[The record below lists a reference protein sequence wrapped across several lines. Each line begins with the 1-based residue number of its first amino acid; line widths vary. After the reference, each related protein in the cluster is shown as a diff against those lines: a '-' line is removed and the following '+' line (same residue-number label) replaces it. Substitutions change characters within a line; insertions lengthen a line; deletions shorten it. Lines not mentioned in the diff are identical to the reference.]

1 MTYEVYF
8 GQGRD
13 CDFDKF
19 LKLLV
24 NVEDLYNSLETSFEF
39 ILEEI
44 NEVAKK
50 NIPAEKQIKF
60 KLKETKKGL
69 CLEGKIEGV
78 YDLFKEEKTER
89 GQTVRQKTEELTGK
103 YGKPELKEKIPG
115 YFGNDVLEKDYG
127 ENQLKIME
135 FFLENM
141 PLLRKTKS

>member
-19 LKLLV
+19 LKLLAAV
-24 NVEDLYNSLETSFEF
+24 KDLYNSLETSFNF
-39 ILEEI
+39 ILEKI
-44 NEVAKK
+44 NEIPQK

-60 KLKETKKGL
+60 KLKETNEGL

-78 YDLFKEEKTER
+78 YDLFKEGKTER
-89 GQTVRQKTEELTGK
+89 GQTVRQKTEELADK
-103 YGKPELKEKIPG
+103 YGKPGLKEKIQG
-115 YFGNDVLEKDYG
+115 YFGDDVLEKDYG

-141 PLLRKTKS
+141 PLLKKTKS